1 MTDKTVVKGAQ
12 NGKNG
17 KHTNKSLGPV
27 SDLEKHVSPD
37 WWRHIFNAIYLK
49 TDADVVDDHNITR
62 EEVDIFSDTLHLTSH
77 DYILDLCC
85 GQGRHTLE
93 LARRGYKVVG
103 MDRSRYLIQRA
114 RATAKKEGLNTK
126 FREGDVRNLPYPAN
140 TFEVVMILGNSF
152 GYFETT
158 QDDLQVLREVFRVLK
173 PEGRLL
179 IDVTD
184 GDYIRENFQARSW
197 EWLDKKLFVCRERSL
212 SSDEQRLISREVVT
226 DVSKGVIADQFYAER
241 LYNKTFLADL
251 MKKVGF
257 SQVMLE
263 REIQPNSARNQD
275 LGMMAQRLI
284 ITAQVDKP
292 WVAPPKATKT
302 TTKNVVVVM
311 GDPDKPDLVKPDT
324 VFDADDF
331 YTIDQLKSALASLPD
346 YRFTYLTNHDTLLP
360 DLKRLQPECDLV
372 FNLCDEGYNNDPRQ
386 ELHVPALLEMLNLP
400 YTGSAP
406 QCLAYCYDKSL
417 VRGIAREI
425 DVPVPEAYTIVSLDR
440 VFEQPPTFPA
450 MVKPNFGDSSFG
462 ITQRSVVH
470 SLEALTE
477 VIGDI
482 RARFGYDK
490 PILVEEFLS
499 GQDLSV
505 GIIGNPTVG
514 YRVLPITE
522 EDYAAVPED
531 LPRICGYEA
540 KWDPASPYWQI
551 KSVPANLPAD
561 TEKMIVEWC
570 LRLFERLDCRDYCR
584 FDWRLDAS
592 GYPKLLEVNPNPGWC
607 WDGHLA
613 KMANFD
619 GMSYSD
625 MLNAILQAADQ
636 RVSLAKMRMN
646 SKTMAY

>member
-1 MTDKTVVKGAQ
+1 
-12 NGKNG
+12 
-17 KHTNKSLGPV
+17 
-27 SDLEKHVSPD
+27 
-37 WWRHIFNAIYLK
+37 
-49 TDADVVDDHNITR
+49 
-62 EEVDIFSDTLHLTSH
+62 
-77 DYILDLCC
+77 
-85 GQGRHTLE
+85 
-93 LARRGYKVVG
+93 

>member
-1 MTDKTVVKGAQ
+1 
-12 NGKNG
+12 
-17 KHTNKSLGPV
+17 
-27 SDLEKHVSPD
+27 
-37 WWRHIFNAIYLK
+37 
-49 TDADVVDDHNITR
+49 
-62 EEVDIFSDTLHLTSH
+62 
-77 DYILDLCC
+77 
-85 GQGRHTLE
+85 
-93 LARRGYKVVG
+93 
-103 MDRSRYLIQRA
+103 
-114 RATAKKEGLNTK
+114 
-126 FREGDVRNLPYPAN
+126 
-140 TFEVVMILGNSF
+140 
-152 GYFETT
+152 
-158 QDDLQVLREVFRVLK
+158 
-173 PEGRLL
+173 
-179 IDVTD
+179 
-184 GDYIRENFQARSW
+184 
-197 EWLDKKLFVCRERSL
+197 
-212 SSDEQRLISREVVT
+212 
-226 DVSKGVIADQFYAER
+226 
-241 LYNKTFLADL
+241 
-251 MKKVGF
+251 
-257 SQVMLE
+257 
-263 REIQPNSARNQD
+263 
-275 LGMMAQRLI
+275 
-284 ITAQVDKP
+284 
-292 WVAPPKATKT
+292 
-302 TTKNVVVVM
+302 
-311 GDPDKPDLVKPDT
+311 
-324 VFDADDF
+324 
-331 YTIDQLKSALASLPD
+331 
-346 YRFTYLTNHDTLLP
+346 
-360 DLKRLQPECDLV
+360 LV